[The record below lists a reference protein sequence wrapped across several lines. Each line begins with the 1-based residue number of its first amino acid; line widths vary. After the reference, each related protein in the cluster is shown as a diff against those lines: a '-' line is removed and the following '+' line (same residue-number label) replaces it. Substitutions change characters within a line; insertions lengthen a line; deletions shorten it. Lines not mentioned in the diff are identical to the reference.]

1 VGLRVRLYS
10 AATGAPTPTRARTV
24 NEQTAGQVQPVS
36 DREMRIAE
44 NETRFRTANEDLL
57 HRWADLDVDQ
67 LQETL
72 FICECGDRRCTE
84 IMRLTLP
91 EYEAVR
97 SDPNT
102 FAVVRGHDDT
112 ATEKLVTAAV
122 VAKNERFAVVE
133 KRPEYREVTE
143 GTDPR

>member
-1 VGLRVRLYS
+1 M
-10 AATGAPTPTRARTV
+10 
-24 NEQTAGQVQPVS
+24 S

-57 HRWADLDVDQ
+57 HRWADVGVDQ

-72 FICECGDRRCTE
+72 FICECGDRRCNE
-84 IMRLTLP
+84 VMRLTLP